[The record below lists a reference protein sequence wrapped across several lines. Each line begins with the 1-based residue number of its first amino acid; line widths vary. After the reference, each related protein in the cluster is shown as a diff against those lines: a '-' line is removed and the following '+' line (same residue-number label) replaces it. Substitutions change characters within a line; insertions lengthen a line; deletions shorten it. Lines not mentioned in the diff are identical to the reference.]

1 MKEKLLELVQKIQPY
16 EDIGV
21 ESELMESG
29 ILDSL
34 DFAELL
40 VAIEEEFHVKIPDDS
55 FNSENFSTVSAI
67 EKMLK
72 SMEQCSDEEY

>member
-1 MKEKLLELVQKIQPY
+1 MRERLLELVQKIQPY
-16 EDIGV
+16 EDIGID
-21 ESELMESG
+21 SELMESG

-40 VAIEEEFHVKIPDDS
+40 VAIEEEFQVEIPEDR
-55 FNSENFSTVSAI
+55 FNSENFSTISAI

-72 SMEQCSDEEY
+72 SMEQCSDEEC